1 MEREKEVS
9 KLLNEASR
17 CGMRDTSALREV
29 ISDYFCQPASD
40 NESDSVSSSTDTDS
54 EASASA
60 LPLPEPVVVVDVLRE
75 SPVAMTSTAQPV
87 PTATTTTTI
96 VDDDEDDEDQP
107 EIAGIHH
114 EVDDAME
121 RAVDLYDCV
130 DVPQKKCHCVCKLYE
145 VRPCISQFGEEKQLS
160 IRYAA
165 IRNWRYCYYKILEA

>member
-1 MEREKEVS
+1 MERATEVS

-40 NESDSVSSSTDTDS
+40 NESDGDSSSTGTDS
-54 EASASA
+54 EASAGA
-60 LPLPEPVVVVDVLRE
+60 LALPEPEAVVVDILCE
-75 SPVAMTSTAQPV
+75 SPVATTSTAQPV
-87 PTATTTTTI
+87 PTATTTI
-96 VDDDEDDEDQP
+96 VDDDEDVEDQL

-114 EVDDAME
+114 EVDDAMA

-130 DVPQKKCHCVCKLYE
+130 DLPQKKCHCVCKLYE
-145 VRPCISQFGEEKQLS
+145 GRPCISQFGEEKQLS

-165 IRNWRYCYYKILEA
+165 IHNWRYCYYKILES